1 LNDDSIFHIYI
12 FLIYW
17 HIVHANTTILERG
30 GSTVV
35 ATQVRG
41 RGRGGE
47 VAGEMG
53 GGRLGATG
61 LRGEG
66 EEWGMMDDPNNI
78 V

>member
-1 LNDDSIFHIYI
+1 M
-12 FLIYW
+12 
-17 HIVHANTTILERG
+17 
-30 GSTVV
+30 VV

-41 RGRGGE
+41 KGRGGE